1 MLLTTYETF
10 FWLWSAKKIIII
22 IIIIIIIK
30 KEKHRRILG
39 YTWMTGIL
47 VFTGKMSSMLKKTFP
62 KLDLKSSVS

>member
-10 FWLWSAKKIIII
+10 FWLWSAKKKKK
-22 IIIIIIIK
+22 IIIIIIK

>member
-10 FWLWSAKKIIII
+10 FWLWSAKKKKI